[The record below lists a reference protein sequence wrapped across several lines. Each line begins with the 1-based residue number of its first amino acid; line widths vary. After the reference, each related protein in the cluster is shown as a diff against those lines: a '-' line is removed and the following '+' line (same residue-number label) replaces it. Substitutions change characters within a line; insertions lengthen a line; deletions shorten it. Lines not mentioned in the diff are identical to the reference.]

1 MLHVAMDLADILGRE
16 QIVPELKAANR
27 WEAIEEL
34 IANLV
39 ETGKVKPEY
48 RDGIIAAV
56 RKRESSMSTGI
67 GHGIGI
73 PHASTD
79 LVSTI
84 TGAFGRSQTGI
95 DFDALDGQPV
105 KLTTLL
111 LVPQQEFQQHLH
123 TVGGIAKLFSDA
135 KFRESLETAA
145 DAAAILRIIR
155 NPKTL

>member
-1 MLHVAMDLADILGRE
+1 MSTNLGDILSEGQVITNLR
-16 QIVPELKAANR
+16 ATNR

-39 ETGKVKPEY
+39 ETGKVKSEY

-111 LVPQQEFQQHLH
+111 LVPQQQFQQHLH

-135 KFRESLETAA
+135 KFREALETAA
-145 DAAAILRIIR
+145 DAADILRIIR

>member
-1 MLHVAMDLADILGRE
+1 MSTNLGDILSEGQVIANLR
-16 QIVPELKAANR
+16 ATNR

-39 ETGKVKPEY
+39 ETGKVKSEY

-111 LVPQQEFQQHLH
+111 LVPQQQFQQHLH

-135 KFRESLETAA
+135 KLREALETAA

>member
-1 MLHVAMDLADILGRE
+1 MSTNLGDILSEGQVIASLR
-16 QIVPELKAANR
+16 ATNR

-39 ETGKVKPEY
+39 ETGKVKSEN

-84 TGAFGRSQTGI
+84 TGAFGRSQTGL

-111 LVPQQEFQQHLH
+111 LVPQQQFQQHLH

-135 KFRESLETAA
+135 KLREALETAA

-155 NPKTL
+155 HPKTL

>member
-1 MLHVAMDLADILGRE
+1 MSTNLGDILSEGQVITNLR
-16 QIVPELKAANR
+16 ATNR

-39 ETGKVKPEY
+39 ETGKLKSEY
-48 RDGIIAAV
+48 RDGVIAAV

-111 LVPQQEFQQHLH
+111 LVPQQQFQQHLH

-135 KFRESLETAA
+135 KLREALETAA
-145 DAAAILRIIR
+145 DAADILRIIR

>member
-1 MLHVAMDLADILGRE
+1 MSTNLGDILSEGQVIANLR
-16 QIVPELKAANR
+16 ATNR

-39 ETGKVKPEY
+39 ETGKVKLEY

-111 LVPQQEFQQHLH
+111 LVPQQQFQQHLH

-135 KFRESLETAA
+135 KFREALETAA
-145 DAAAILRIIR
+145 DAAAILGIIR

>member
-1 MLHVAMDLADILGRE
+1 MSTNLGDILSEG
-16 QIVPELKAANR
+16 QIIASLRATNR

-39 ETGKVKPEY
+39 ETGKVKSEY
-48 RDGIIAAV
+48 RDSIIAAV

-111 LVPQQEFQQHLH
+111 LVPQQQFQQHLH

-135 KFRESLETAA
+135 KFREALETAA

>member
-1 MLHVAMDLADILGRE
+1 MSTNLGDILSEG
-16 QIVPELKAANR
+16 QVITNLQATNR

-39 ETGKVKPEY
+39 ETGKVKSEY

-111 LVPQQEFQQHLH
+111 LVPQQQFQQHLH

-135 KFRESLETAA
+135 KLREALETAA

-155 NPKTL
+155 HPKTL

>member
-1 MLHVAMDLADILGRE
+1 MSTNLGDILSEG
-16 QIVPELKAANR
+16 QIIASLRATNR

-39 ETGKVKPEY
+39 ETGKVKSEY

-111 LVPQQEFQQHLH
+111 LVPQRQFQQHLH

>member
-1 MLHVAMDLADILGRE
+1 MSTNLGDILNEG
-16 QIVPELKAANR
+16 QIIASLRATNR

-39 ETGKVKPEY
+39 ETGNVKSEY

-111 LVPQQEFQQHLH
+111 LVPQRQFQQHLH

>member
-1 MLHVAMDLADILGRE
+1 MSTNLGDILSEG
-16 QIVPELKAANR
+16 QIIASLRATNR

-39 ETGKVKPEY
+39 ETGKVKSEY

-79 LVSTI
+79 LVFTI

-111 LVPQQEFQQHLH
+111 LVPQQQFQQHLH

-135 KFRESLETAA
+135 KLREALETAA

-155 NPKTL
+155 HPKTL

>member
-1 MLHVAMDLADILGRE
+1 MSTNLGDILSEG
-16 QIVPELKAANR
+16 QIITSLRATNR

-34 IANLV
+34 IGNLV

-111 LVPQQEFQQHLH
+111 LVPQQQFQQHLH

-135 KFRESLETAA
+135 KFREALETAA

-155 NPKTL
+155 NPKSL

>member
-1 MLHVAMDLADILGRE
+1 MSTNLGDILSEG
-16 QIVPELKAANR
+16 QIIASLRATNR

-39 ETGKVKPEY
+39 ETGKVKSEY

-111 LVPQQEFQQHLH
+111 LVPQQQFQQHLH

-135 KFRESLETAA
+135 KFREALETAA
-145 DAAAILRIIR
+145 DATAILRIIR

>member
-1 MLHVAMDLADILGRE
+1 MSTNLGDILSEGQVIANLR
-16 QIVPELKAANR
+16 ATNR

-39 ETGKVKPEY
+39 ETGKVKSEY

-79 LVSTI
+79 LISTI
-84 TGAFGRSQTGI
+84 TGAFGRSQTGL

-111 LVPQQEFQQHLH
+111 LVPQQQFQQHLH

-135 KFRESLETAA
+135 KLREALETAA

-155 NPKTL
+155 HPKTL

>member
-1 MLHVAMDLADILGRE
+1 MSTNLGDILSEG
-16 QIVPELKAANR
+16 QIIASLRATNR

-39 ETGKVKPEY
+39 ETGKVKSEY

-111 LVPQQEFQQHLH
+111 LVPQQQFQQHLH

-135 KFRESLETAA
+135 KFREALETAA

-155 NPKTL
+155 HPKTP

>member
-1 MLHVAMDLADILGRE
+1 MSTNLGDILSEG
-16 QIVPELKAANR
+16 QIIASLRATNR

-39 ETGKVKPEY
+39 ETGNVKSEY

-111 LVPQQEFQQHLH
+111 LVPQRQFQQHLH

>member
-1 MLHVAMDLADILGRE
+1 MSTNLGDILSEGQVIANLR
-16 QIVPELKAANR
+16 ATNR

-39 ETGKVKPEY
+39 ETGKVKSEY

-111 LVPQQEFQQHLH
+111 LVPQQQFQQHLH

-135 KFRESLETAA
+135 KLREALETAA

-155 NPKTL
+155 HPKTL

>member
-1 MLHVAMDLADILGRE
+1 MSTNLGDILSEG
-16 QIVPELKAANR
+16 QIITNLRATNR

-34 IANLV
+34 IANLI

-48 RDGIIAAV
+48 RDGVIAAV

-84 TGAFGRSQTGI
+84 TGAFGRSQAGM

-111 LVPQQEFQQHLH
+111 LVPQQQFQQHLH

-135 KFRESLETAA
+135 KFREALETAA

-155 NPKTL
+155 HPKTL

>member
-1 MLHVAMDLADILGRE
+1 MSTNLGDILSEGQVITNLR
-16 QIVPELKAANR
+16 ATNR

-39 ETGKVKPEY
+39 ETGKVKSEY

-111 LVPQQEFQQHLH
+111 LVPQQQFQQHLH

-135 KFRESLETAA
+135 KLREALETAA

>member
-1 MLHVAMDLADILGRE
+1 
-16 QIVPELKAANR
+16 
-27 WEAIEEL
+27 
-34 IANLV
+34 
-39 ETGKVKPEY
+39 
-48 RDGIIAAV
+48 
-56 RKRESSMSTGI
+56 MSTGI

-111 LVPQQEFQQHLH
+111 LVPQQQFQQHLH

-135 KFRESLETAA
+135 KFREALETAA
-145 DAAAILRIIR
+145 DAAAILQIIR
-155 NPKTL
+155 HPKTL

>member
-1 MLHVAMDLADILGRE
+1 MSTNLGDILNEG
-16 QIVPELKAANR
+16 QIIASLRATNR

-39 ETGKVKPEY
+39 ETGKVKSEY

-111 LVPQQEFQQHLH
+111 LVPQRQFQQHLH

>member
-1 MLHVAMDLADILGRE
+1 MSTNLGDILSEGQVIANLR
-16 QIVPELKAANR
+16 ATNR

-39 ETGKVKPEY
+39 ETGKVKLEY

-111 LVPQQEFQQHLH
+111 LVPQQQFQQHLH

-135 KFRESLETAA
+135 KLREALETAA

-155 NPKTL
+155 HPKTL

>member
-1 MLHVAMDLADILGRE
+1 MSTNLGDILSEG
-16 QIVPELKAANR
+16 QIIASLRATNR

-39 ETGKVKPEY
+39 ETGKVKSEY

-111 LVPQQEFQQHLH
+111 LVPQQQFQQHLH

-135 KFRESLETAA
+135 KFREALETAA
-145 DAAAILRIIR
+145 DAAAILRIIQ

>member
-1 MLHVAMDLADILGRE
+1 MSTNLGDILSEGQVIANLR
-16 QIVPELKAANR
+16 ATNR

-39 ETGKVKPEY
+39 ETGKLKSEY
-48 RDGIIAAV
+48 RDGVIAAV

-111 LVPQQEFQQHLH
+111 LVPQQQFQQHLH

-135 KFRESLETAA
+135 KLREALETAA
-145 DAAAILRIIR
+145 DAADILRIIR